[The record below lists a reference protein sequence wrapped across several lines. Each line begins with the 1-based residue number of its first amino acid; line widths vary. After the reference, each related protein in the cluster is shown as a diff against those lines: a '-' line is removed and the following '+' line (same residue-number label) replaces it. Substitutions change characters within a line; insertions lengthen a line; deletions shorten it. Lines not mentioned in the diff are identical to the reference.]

1 MNNLRPRNLLVQTM
15 LLMTL
20 ALLPLGAVAIFQT
33 NRVATEAENSAQL
46 ALLAVTGRAAK
57 TEELLIE
64 RAFGVA
70 QFFGSIAGDFVDDPD
85 ACTEH
90 LGSFIEN
97 DDTYSFIG
105 ILPISGLMTC
115 SSTGQDYDFSSFPN
129 FKPIMDAQKRS
140 IEVNRNAALTGK
152 SVFIVSEPFELD
164 GAFAGFISISIP
176 HDGLPNVSDQ
186 IEALG
191 LQELVTFNADGEIL
205 TARSDIDTAAL
216 QLPAS
221 MPLDTLSTTQTR
233 AFKAKNTAGEARR
246 YTVVPIEGSP
256 ATVMGIWRVDTGL
269 GNHIAAFIQPA
280 LFPVLMWVAS
290 MSVAMLSIYT
300 LVLRHMVQLRK
311 AMDNFAKNRR
321 MSEPEKPMT
330 MPIEFQSL
338 NDNFEA
344 MAQNIMQDEAKLEDS
359 LREKNVLIK
368 EVHHRVK
375 NNLQLI
381 SSIMNMQIREAE
393 SEETKTVLARLQDRI
408 ISLATIHR
416 DLYQSQN
423 AGRVNSGA
431 LVTDI
436 VEKTLELATSGNDVV
451 DVTTN
456 IELVLL
462 FPDQAVPLSLLMAE
476 GMTNA
481 MKYISSSENNKPW
494 LKVSL
499 VQADDTCT
507 VSIENSVGASVT
519 SESTGLGA
527 QLITAFGIQLGGKI
541 DVEKDDDRYAMT
553 VHFKIA
559 EFTPE
564 TPDF

>member
-1 MNNLRPRNLLVQTM
+1 M

>member
-90 LGSFIEN
+90 LGSFIES

-115 SSTGQDYDFSSFPN
+115 SSTGLDYDFSSFPN

-186 IEALG
+186 IEELG

-221 MPLDTLSTTQTR
+221 IPLDTLSTTQTK

-269 GNHIAAFIQPA
+269 GNRIAAFIQPA

-423 AGRVNSGA
+423 AGRVNTGA

-456 IELVLL
+456 IEPVLL

-494 LKVSL
+494 LKIGL
-499 VQADDTCT
+499 AQADDTCT
-507 VSIENSVGASVT
+507 VSIENSVGAAVT

-541 DVEKDDDRYAMT
+541 EVEQDDDRYAMT
-553 VHFKIA
+553 VRFKIA